1 MTVVLDGTIF
11 GLPFPKTLLIYLVIA
26 ASHRAAEL
34 SKSDCSFNIIL
45 IVLDSLL
52 HGCLKSLENLSR
64 EHLGKIFFFPFW
76 HILNAIDKYGTVLST
91 Y

>member
-1 MTVVLDGTIF
+1 MTVVLNGTIF

-26 ASHRAAEL
+26 ASQGAAEL
-34 SKSDCSFNIIL
+34 SKSDCSFHIIL

-64 EHLGKIFFFPFW
+64 ERLFFLF
-76 HILNAIDKYGTVLST
+76 GTF
-91 Y
+91 